1 METGPR
7 GSEDAE
13 EDASLHTKDEAYA
26 EAERAYNGNTGEGAE
41 RATLSTCGEWTAT
54 DKADNY
60 GFGTWRPESTSE
72 EETSG
77 GAATFHTPVQETP
90 AAGPSARVRP
100 REKNGGGGKAGNRDN
115 GNETVEEEAAS
126 IIDACVIGGEVA
138 ADHDI

>member
-1 METGPR
+1 MQTGSLEFDIEPLVREAYDIVKAQIEDEEGSTIEAGPR

-60 GFGTWRPESTSE
+60 GFGTWRPESSSE

-90 AAGPSARVRP
+90 AAGPSARCREENRP
-100 REKNGGGGKAGNRDN
+100 R
-115 GNETVEEEAAS
+115 VEL
-126 IIDACVIGGEVA
+126 
-138 ADHDI
+138 